1 MDIIHETPTKR
12 RKLDLGYTSSDRG
25 YKSDDDD
32 DADHL
37 FAGYETVDTLPL
49 PPITRNSSSPLRHIT
64 QPTQVLSRVTPTP
77 ERHVKP
83 SVVQVAASSPLP
95 TCSPP
100 RPSPEENRPPAAFQ
114 NRTAAVEIS
123 SDDDEMLARR
133 GGSPDED
140 SQSPHK
146 ADIRPSEFV
155 HSGQNRTSTAGP
167 ARFREITTQAFYKP
181 LEDARKTLHPVTSV
195 ARSIHDPRRYEAVAG
210 PGQSVPAMASSYGGV
225 SRPPKVHQTAS
236 VKTQSQQ
243 DMTLDEI
250 EDYQVRTKVDRM
262 HKIFPAKG
270 IAACKAA
277 LLKKRGNFDDAMDYL
292 ASSDDTAVAIDLT
305 LSDTDRSMHKVTS
318 FIKPAAKQKLK
329 APVKSIQSKWTTP
342 RSFEHRADPASS
354 PPPRA
359 ATPKPRRRLVQ
370 GRKNGS
376 PTPAIIPRESN
387 LAALEDTDP
396 EDSNARS
403 DSGIGSGSYE
413 DESERRLL
421 VYLNECS
428 SDQLVDIAAVT
439 ESVASL
445 ILSHKPFKSL
455 DVVRRIT
462 SDKVPSKKR
471 NNKRPIG
478 DKVIDTCLEVWRGY
492 DAVDGLVLKCESIG
506 RPVAEQIKKWG
517 TDVYGAANDGEL
529 NLIEFDKNSEPEA
542 SLRDSGIGTP
552 TSVTVSADE
561 DGEGLVT
568 AKSDTGSVFGQPR
581 LLNDEVTL
589 KDYQIVG
596 VNWLSL
602 LFHQRLSCIL
612 ADDMGLGKTC
622 QVIAFLAHLF
632 EKGNHGPHLIIVPG
646 STIENW
652 LREFRVFCSKL
663 SVMPYYAGQVERVAI
678 RDQIERNQSNINVIV
693 TTYGVAKAKDDCK
706 FLRRLPLQVCVY
718 DEGHM
723 LKNRKSAAYE
733 QLTRFSCSFRLLLT
747 GTPLQNNLS
756 ELVSLLAFIMPQ
768 MFREHSEDLDVIFSQ
783 KAKTSSES
791 HAALLSAQRI
801 NRARAMM
808 APFVLRRKKH
818 QVLRHLPKKVRRVE
832 YCDLSPSQAEMYDR
846 EKARGLQVVA
856 RRAAGEKVGNET
868 ANVMMALRKASIH
881 PLLFRRVYNDQTLKK
896 MARACLAEDDFRQ
909 SQFELCLEDMSV
921 MMDFELQRFCERYP
935 TSMSRF
941 RLRNDEWMDSGK
953 VSKLAELLVQFRKSG
968 DRVLVFSQFVMVMDI
983 LEDVMETLG
992 MRFFRLDGQTKIEER
1007 QDMLDQF
1014 HAETDI
1020 TVFLLSTKAGG
1031 AGINLA
1037 CANKVIIFDS
1047 SFNPQDDIQAENRAH
1062 RVGQTREV
1070 EVVRLVTRGTIEEQI
1085 HALGQTKLA
1094 LDDRVAGDG
1103 ETAAMAIED
1112 EKQAD
1117 QQGQRAVEQMM
1128 IEQMKEQ

>member
-1 MDIIHETPTKR
+1 MDVVQETPTKR
-12 RKLDLGYTSSDRG
+12 RKLDLGYTPSDRG
-25 YKSDDDD
+25 YNSDDDD
-32 DADHL
+32 GDHL

-49 PPITRNSSSPLRHIT
+49 PPITRSPPSPSRHVT
-64 QPTQVLSRVTPTP
+64 QPTQILSRATPTP
-77 ERHVKP
+77 ERDVRP
-83 SVVQVAASSPLP
+83 SVVQVVASSPLP
-95 TCSPP
+95 KYSPP
-100 RPSPEENRPPAAFQ
+100 RPSPGANKTNGLLSRSIAPPGTVFRPPAGYSS
-114 NRTAAVEIS
+114 RTTAVEVS
-123 SDDDEMLARR
+123 SDDDEIPFRR
-133 GGSPDED
+133 GRSSDEE
-140 SQSPHK
+140 SQSLQK
-146 ADIRPSEFV
+146 ADIRPSEFI
-155 HSGQNRTSTAGP
+155 HAGQNRTSTAGP
-167 ARFREITTQAFYKP
+167 NRFKEITTQAFYRP
-181 LEDARKTLHPVTSV
+181 LEDARKK
-195 ARSIHDPRRYEAVAG
+195 D
-210 PGQSVPAMASSYGGV
+210 SSGAI
-225 SRPPKVHQTAS
+225 SRPHKVHQAAPA
-236 VKTQSQQ
+236 QAQIRQ

-262 HKIFPAKG
+262 HKILPAKG

-277 LLKKRGNFDDAMDYL
+277 LLKKKGNFDDAMDYL
-292 ASSDDTAVAIDLT
+292 VSSDDTAVAIDLT
-305 LSDTDRSMHKVTS
+305 LSDTDRSVQKAPSSV
-318 FIKPAAKQKLK
+318 KPAAKQKLK
-329 APVKSIQSKWTTP
+329 APAKSIQSKWTAPQPFEP
-342 RSFEHRADPASS
+342 RAEPATSS
-354 PPPRA
+354 PPRA
-359 ATPKPRRRLVQ
+359 TTPKPRKRLVQ
-370 GRKNGS
+370 GRKIVSPSRTNVSHRPNAAEVEDAGPDGS
-376 PTPAIIPRESN
+376 SAQ
-387 LAALEDTDP
+387 
-396 EDSNARS
+396 S
-403 DSGIGSGSYE
+403 DSGIGSGSDE
-413 DESERRLL
+413 DESEGRLL
-421 VYLNECS
+421 VYLNECT
-428 SDQLVDIAAVT
+428 SDQLADIAAVT
-439 ESVASL
+439 ESLASL

-455 DVVRRIT
+455 DAVRKIT
-462 SDKVPSKKR
+462 SDKVASKKR
-471 NNKRPIG
+471 NGKRSLG
-478 DKVIDTCLEVWRGY
+478 DKVVDTCLETWRGY
-492 DAVDGLVLKCESIG
+492 NAVDGLVLKCESIG
-506 RPVAEQIKKWG
+506 KPVAERIKKWG
-517 TDVYGAANDGEL
+517 IDVYGATHDGEL
-529 NLIEFDKNSEPEA
+529 DLTEFDKRPELET

-552 TSVTVSADE
+552 TSITVSADE
-561 DGEGLVT
+561 DGEASAV
-568 AKSDTGSVFGQPR
+568 AKSDKSSAFGQPR

-602 LFHQRLSCIL
+602 LFSQGLSCIL

-632 EKGNHGPHLIIVPG
+632 ETGNKGPHLVIVPG

-733 QLTRFSCSFRLLLT
+733 QLTRFSCPFRLLLT

-768 MFREHSEDLDVIFSQ
+768 MFREHSEDLDFIFSQ
-783 KAKTSSES
+783 KAKTSTDS

-818 QVLRHLPKKVRRVE
+818 QVLKHLPKKSRRVE
-832 YCDLSPSQAEMYDR
+832 YCDPSPSQAEIYNR

-881 PLLFRRVYNDQTLKK
+881 PLLFRRVYTDQTLKK
-896 MARACLAEDDFRQ
+896 MARACLAEDEFRH

-935 TSMSRF
+935 STMSRF

-953 VSKLAELLVQFRKSG
+953 VSKLTELLIHFRKNG

-1014 HAETDI
+1014 YAETDI

-1103 ETAAMAIED
+1103 ETAIMAAED

-1128 IEQMKEQ
+1128 IAQMKDEQGRL